1 MRLWLMTIFAAVL
14 SLPWRRPTPDE
25 VIRDE
30 TGSPPGPIRSAP
42 LRPALMTMRFGP
54 PKPSATLPHRR
65 GIH

>member
-1 MRLWLMTIFAAVL
+1 MRLWLMSVLAAIL

-25 VIRDE
+25 VIRAE
-30 TGSPPGPIRSAP
+30 TASRTGP

-54 PKPSATLPHRR
+54 PKPSAALPHRR